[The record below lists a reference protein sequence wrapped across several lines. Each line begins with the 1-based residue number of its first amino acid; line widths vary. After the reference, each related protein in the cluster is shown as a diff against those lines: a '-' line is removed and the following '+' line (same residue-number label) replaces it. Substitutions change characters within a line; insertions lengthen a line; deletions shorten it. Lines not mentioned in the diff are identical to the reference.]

1 MWTARVV
8 LFFRCTFRRPGVDT
22 RIPCTLAL
30 VNRLRP
36 FTLQNARKSSANHL
50 GWRVE
55 PELCVAQRDLFRE
68 GTCPFCMS
76 VIQSKTFE
84 SFLQRTSST
93 GLVWLRAFW
102 MAYRNTTPFLTGF
115 NLLLS
120 GFSMEERQTRLS
132 LAVRGVSSMS

>member
-8 LFFRCTFRRPGVDT
+8 LFFRCTFRRPGDDT
-22 RIPCTLAL
+22 RSPCTLAL

-68 GTCPFCMS
+68 GTCTILYECYPIEDLR
-76 VIQSKTFE
+76 VIPAMLNIINIDDVEHHQ
-84 SFLQRTSST
+84 Q
-93 GLVWLRAFW
+93 G
-102 MAYRNTTPFLTGF
+102 
-115 NLLLS
+115 LS
-120 GFSMEERQTRLS
+120 GSVLFGWHIAIPHHSSPVSIFCAAAFRWRKGRQ
-132 LAVRGVSSMS
+132 G